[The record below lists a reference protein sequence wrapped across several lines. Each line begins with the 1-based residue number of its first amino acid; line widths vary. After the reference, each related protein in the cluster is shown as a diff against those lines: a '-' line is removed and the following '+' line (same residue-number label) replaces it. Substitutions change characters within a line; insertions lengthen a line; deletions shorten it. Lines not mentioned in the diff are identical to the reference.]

1 MEKKKMLIKCASLLL
16 IASMSVLCSF
26 SNNNVKAATTTGSTI
41 IPTNPPGGNP
51 PGGGG
56 GAVVTGTGAYTQSG
70 GSVTKYDQSINSSNS
85 NKSVVKVS
93 KSGVFKLYNST
104 LIKTG
109 GDTTSEDSS
118 NFYGLNAGVLA
129 EDGSQLT
136 LDNDNISTSADGAN
150 AVFSTGVNS
159 VINFTNSTISTT
171 ENSSRGLDATQ
182 GGTINAQNIK
192 VTTKGAHCAAFAT
205 DRGGGNVNVKNAVA
219 STSGEGSP
227 AVYSTGA
234 ISVSDSSL
242 NSTGSEA
249 AVIEG
254 KNSITLTNTSISG
267 AVNRGIMLYQS
278 TSGDSEVGTSVFN
291 MTNGSLTAAVGPLFY
306 CTNTDTIINLKSA
319 KLSQSSGI
327 LLDAEAGRWG
337 TSGSNGSTVAF
348 NADSETLKGIIIAD
362 SISSAT
368 IKLTNNTD
376 FIGAIN
382 TSNKLTNVAVNL
394 DKTSTWNVTRTSYI
408 GALTDEDS
416 TLANINDNG
425 NTIYYNS
432 SLTSNNWLQSK
443 TYTLVNGGKL
453 TPITSVISTK

>member
-1 MEKKKMLIKCASLLL
+1 MANKKMLIKCTSLLL
-16 IASMSVLCSF
+16 VASMGVLCSF
-26 SNNNVKAATTTGSTI
+26 SNNNVKAATITRSTT
-41 IPTNPPGGNP
+41 IPTVPPGGNP

-56 GAVVTGTGAYTQSG
+56 TVVTGTGAYTQNG
-70 GSVTKYDQSINSSNS
+70 GSVTKYDQSINSSDS
-85 NKSVVKVS
+85 NESVVKVS
-93 KSGVFKLYNST
+93 NSGVFKLYNSA

-109 GDTTSEDSS
+109 GNTTSEDSS

-150 AVFSTGVNS
+150 AVFSTGASS
-159 VINFTNSTISTT
+159 VINFTNSTIATT
-171 ENSSRGLDATQ
+171 ENGSRGLDATQ
-182 GGTINAQNIK
+182 GGTINAQNVK
-192 VTTKGAHCAAFAT
+192 VTTKGEHCAAFAT

-219 STSGEGSP
+219 RTAGEGSP

-242 NSTGSEA
+242 NATGSEA

-267 AVNRGIMLYQS
+267 AVSRGVMLYQS
-278 TSGDSEVGTSVFN
+278 TSGDSEVGTSIFN
-291 MTNGSLTAAVGPLFY
+291 MTNGSLTASAGPLFY
-306 CTNTDTIINLKSA
+306 CTNTNTIINLKSA

-337 TSGSNGSTVAF
+337 SSGSNGSTVAF
-348 NADSETLKGIIIAD
+348 NADSETLYGNIIAD
-362 SISSAT
+362 SISSVA
-368 IKLTNNTD
+368 IKLNNNTE

-394 DKTSTWNVTRTSYI
+394 DKTSTWNVTGTSYI

-432 SLTSNNWLQSK
+432 SLTANSWLQSK
-443 TYTLVNGGKL
+443 TYTLTNGGKL
-453 TPITSVISTK
+453 TPITSAIATK